1 MAIEPKELT
10 PRERMK
16 IPRQPMPEQKPEIR
30 RNNFDEV
37 PLGYD
42 EETAITEAN
51 RCLQCRI
58 PHCIDGCPV
67 NIDIP
72 AFLKLVTRGE
82 FAKAA
87 QKIKETNVLPSICGR
102 VCPQENQC
110 ENVCVLTKK
119 YTPVAVGRLERFV
132 ADYERSHNLVVDPV
146 IPPQTGCR
154 VAVIGS
160 GPAGLTVAS
169 EMAKRGHKVVVYEAL
184 HQPGGV
190 LFYGIPR
197 FRLPGDVI
205 KSELAYLE
213 KMGVEIH
220 VNTVIGKLASPQ
232 ELMDE
237 MGFDAIF
244 LGTGAGLPRFPGV
257 EGENFNGVYS
267 ANEYLTRLNLMRA
280 DNFPHSATPVYCGKR
295 VAVFGAGNTAMDSA
309 RTSIRMGPED
319 VTVYYRRTRE
329 EAPARNEELEHAM
342 QEGVNF
348 EWLTAPVKFIG
359 DDNYFVKKAVLQR
372 MELGAPDESG
382 RRRPLPIEGSEF
394 EVDVNTVVFA
404 LGFGV
409 NPLIIEAT
417 PGLETNKWGIVKA
430 SGETGMTSVDGV
442 FAGGDI
448 ITGGATVILAMGQA
462 KIAARGI
469 HNWLIDKK
477 GLDLPKEEAPVP
489 ASKAKKEKK
498 EKK

>member
-1 MAIEPKELT
+1 MEPKTLT
-10 PRERMK
+10 PRERMQ
-16 IPRQPMPEQKPEIR
+16 IPRQPMPEQKPEVR
-30 RNNFDEV
+30 RCNFEEV
-37 PLGYD
+37 PLGFAP
-42 EETAITEAN
+42 ETAITEAN
-51 RCLQCRI
+51 RCIKCKV

-72 AFLKLVTRGE
+72 AFIELVTRGE

-110 ENVCVLTKK
+110 EKVCVLGKK
-119 YTPVAVGRLERFV
+119 HKSVAIGRLERFV
-132 ADYERSHNLVVDPV
+132 ADYEREQNLVIDPV
-146 IPPQTGCR
+146 IPPQTGCKIAI
-154 VAVIGS
+154 VGS

-197 FRLPGDVI
+197 FRLPAGVI

-220 VNTVIGKLASPQ
+220 VNTVIGKLATPE
-232 ELMDE
+232 ELMKE
-237 MGFDAIF
+237 MGFDAVF
-244 LGTGAGLPRFPGV
+244 LGTGAGLPRFPGIP
-257 EGENFNGVYS
+257 GENFNGVYS

-280 DNFPHSATPVYCGKR
+280 DTFPDAITPIFCGKR
-295 VAVFGAGNTAMDSA
+295 VAVFGAGNTAMDAA
-309 RTSIRMGPED
+309 RTSIRMGPEN

-329 EAPARNEELEHAM
+329 EAPARVEELEHAM
-342 QEGVNF
+342 QEGVKF
-348 EWLTAPVKFIG
+348 EWLTAPLEFYG
-359 DDNYFVKKAVLQR
+359 DDNYFVKRGRLQR
-372 MELGAPDESG
+372 MKLGDPDESG
-382 RRRPLPIEGSEF
+382 RRRPEPIPGSEF
-394 EVDVNTVVFA
+394 EVDIDTAIFA

-409 NPLIIEAT
+409 NPLIKEAT
-417 PGLETNKWGIVKA
+417 PGLETDRRGVVKVTA
-430 SGETGMTSVDGV
+430 GTGMTNIDGI
-442 FAGGDI
+442 FAAGDI

-462 KIAARGI
+462 KIAARGM

-477 GLDLPKEEAPVP
+477 SLNIPKEEPPEP
-489 ASKAKKEKK
+489 ASRAARKPKKD
-498 EKK
+498 

>member
-1 MAIEPKELT
+1 MAIEPKQLT
-10 PRERMK
+10 PRERMQ
-16 IPRQPMPEQKPEIR
+16 IPRQRMPEQPPEVR
-30 RNNFDEV
+30 RTNFDEV
-37 PLGYD
+37 PLGYG

-51 RCLQCRI
+51 RCIKCRV

-72 AFLKLVTRGE
+72 AFLDLITRGE

-87 QKIKETNVLPSICGR
+87 QKIKETNVLPAICGR

-110 ENVCVLTKK
+110 EKTCVLSKK
-119 YTPVAVGRLERFV
+119 HKSVAIGRLERFV
-132 ADYERSHNLVVDPV
+132 ADYEREKGLTVDPV
-146 IPPQTGCR
+146 QPEPTGCK
-154 VAVIGS
+154 VAVVGS
-160 GPAGLTVAS
+160 GPAGLTAAS
-169 EMAKRGHKVVVYEAL
+169 EMAKRGHQVTVFEAL

-213 KMGVEIH
+213 KMGVEIK
-220 VNTVIGKLASPQ
+220 VNTVIGKLATPN

-237 MGFDAIF
+237 LGFDVVF

-257 EGENFNGVYS
+257 PGENYNGVYS

-280 DNFPHSATPVYCGKR
+280 DTFPDANTPVFCGKR
-295 VAVFGAGNTAMDSA
+295 VAVFGAGNTAMDAA
-309 RTSIRMGPED
+309 RTSIRMGPDD
-319 VTVYYRRTRE
+319 VTVYYRRTRD
-329 EAPARNEELEHAM
+329 EAPARKEELEHAM

-348 EWLTAPVKFIG
+348 EWLTAPVEFIG
-359 DDNYFVKKAVLQR
+359 DEETYFVKGAKLQR
-372 MELGAPDESG
+372 MELGPPDESG
-382 RRRPLPIEGSEF
+382 RRRPVPIEGSEYD
-394 EVDVNTVVFA
+394 VDVDTVVFA

-409 NPLIIEAT
+409 NPLIIESA
-417 PGLETNKWGIVKA
+417 PALETNQWGIVKA
-430 SGETGMTSVDGV
+430 DTNTGMTSIDGV

-462 KIAARGI
+462 KTAARGM

-477 GLDLPKEEAPVP
+477 NLGLPKEEPPEP
-489 ASKAKKEKK
+489 ASKAKRAKK
-498 EKK
+498 K